1 MKFIF
6 ACERPAFHSAN
17 DHNKWPPARAR
28 SERGCF
34 VLSIAVFVLPDLLA
48 LVMKQCMA
56 KFERVTAAGPL
67 ESTPI
72 GQGQPDES
80 I

>member
-6 ACERPAFHSAN
+6 ACERPVSHSAN
-17 DHNKWPPARAR
+17 DHNEWPPAREG
-28 SERGCF
+28 SEGGCF
-34 VLSIAVFVLPDLLA
+34 VLSIVVIVLPDLLA

-56 KFERVTAAGPL
+56 NFERVTAAGPL

-72 GQGQPDES
+72 G
-80 I
+80 